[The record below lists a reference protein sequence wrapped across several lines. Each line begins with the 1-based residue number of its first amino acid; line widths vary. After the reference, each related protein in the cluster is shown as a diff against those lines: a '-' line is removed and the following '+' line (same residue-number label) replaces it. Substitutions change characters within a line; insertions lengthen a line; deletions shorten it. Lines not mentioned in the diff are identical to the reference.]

1 MAHYLVVVCNNLK
14 LLDIPLGGY
23 FVLIITFLVLV
34 RSNSNTELIRKM
46 LGNFHRA
53 KLEIP
58 KIYNGFSHTSTAKLD
73 VFDSKC
79 SN

>member
-1 MAHYLVVVCNNLK
+1 MGMETWAPYYCIYSVLLNIFLVV
-14 LLDIPLGGY
+14 
-23 FVLIITFLVLV
+23 V

-46 LGNFHRA
+46 LGNLHRA

-58 KIYNGFSHTSTAKLD
+58 KIYGFSHRAKLD
-73 VFDSKC
+73 VFDPKC